1 MRKAHAHHLKP
12 PLLPLLW
19 LALSFV
25 CTAHAA
31 AADEGELFVDDAL
44 PAESPQEPS
53 FTPPP
58 ASPELP
64 AVQPAEQSS
73 PPPPTPSK
81 SVMAE
86 GEDWEVAAEEEGL
99 GYVVPP
105 PERKDV
111 GLDGITRKSTQSLIN
126 KYLTASGRAWI
137 ASALYESI
145 PYRPYIR
152 EQLELRG
159 MPMFLQYLPIV
170 ESNYRPTAV
179 SPSGAVGL
187 WQFMANSMHP
197 YLKKNE
203 YIDERLDP
211 WKETDAALAK
221 LAENYTVFG
230 DWKLALVAY
239 NMGGGALRR
248 LLKAHPGKDYWYFAE
263 NGFLSKQAA
272 EYVPKLIAV
281 ADVVENAEWHGA
293 IEVAVSDKR
302 IEGVKSEKFSYLK
315 VTGVIRLST
324 VAEACELPVEV
335 LQELNLELLK
345 GHTPPGTSYR
355 LRLPRGMANI
365 AAQRLNARKSAAQ
378 SPPPD
383 APTAGT
389 DNTPQEDSTQ
399 QSTAAPT
406 GTPSGESANQQ
417 EGAAAAGSESGGTA
431 AAGNTDAPAAPAA
444 QEADPQG
451 DTPAVD
457 GTPAS
462 P

>member
-1 MRKAHAHHLKP
+1 M
-12 PLLPLLW
+12 
-19 LALSFV
+19 
-25 CTAHAA
+25 
-31 AADEGELFVDDAL
+31 
-44 PAESPQEPS
+44 
-53 FTPPP
+53 
-58 ASPELP
+58 
-64 AVQPAEQSS
+64 
-73 PPPPTPSK
+73 
-81 SVMAE
+81 
-86 GEDWEVAAEEEGL
+86 

-111 GLDGITRKSTQSLIN
+111 GLDGITRKSTQSLTN
-126 KYLTASGRAWI
+126 KYLTPSGRAWI

-145 PYRPYIR
+145 PYRPYVR

-170 ESNYRPTAV
+170 ESNYRPPAV

-230 DWKLALVAY
+230 DWKLALAAY

-293 IEVAVSDKR
+293 IEVAASDKR
-302 IEGVKSEKFSYLK
+302 IEGLKSEKFSYLK

-324 VAEACELPVEV
+324 VAEACDLPLEV

-345 GHTPPGTSYR
+345 GHTPPGTTYR

-365 AAQRLNARKSAAQ
+365 AAQRLNARKSVG
-378 SPPPD
+378 SND
-383 APTAGT
+383 STAPAGT
-389 DNTPQEDSTQ
+389 DSTPQAGNTQQGGAPVSQEGIPQ

-406 GTPSGESANQQ
+406 GTPSGE
-417 EGAAAAGSESGGTA
+417 G
-431 AAGNTDAPAAPAA
+431 AAPASSA
-444 QEADPQG
+444 SDGTAPASTAPPAATATQEAVPQG

-457 GTPAS
+457 ASPAS

>member
-1 MRKAHAHHLKP
+1 M
-12 PLLPLLW
+12 
-19 LALSFV
+19 
-25 CTAHAA
+25 
-31 AADEGELFVDDAL
+31 
-44 PAESPQEPS
+44 
-53 FTPPP
+53 
-58 ASPELP
+58 
-64 AVQPAEQSS
+64 
-73 PPPPTPSK
+73 
-81 SVMAE
+81 
-86 GEDWEVAAEEEGL
+86 AAEEEGM

-105 PERKDV
+105 PERKDI
-111 GLDGITRKSTQSLIN
+111 GLDGITRKSTQALID
-126 KYLTASGRAWI
+126 KYLTPSGRAWI
-137 ASALYESI
+137 ASALYESV

-170 ESNYRPTAV
+170 ESNYKPRAV

-197 YLKKNE
+197 YLAKNE

-230 DWKLALVAY
+230 DWKLALAAY

-281 ADVVENAEWHGA
+281 ADVVENAEYYGA
-293 IEVAVSDKR
+293 IEVAASDKR

-324 VAEACELPVEV
+324 VAEACDLPLETI
-335 LQELNLELLK
+335 QELNIELLK
-345 GHTPPGTSYR
+345 GHTPPGSVYR

-365 AAQRLNARKSAAQ
+365 AAQRLNARKSTPPSTGGAPQQEAGAAQ
-378 SPPPD
+378 GGIQPD
-383 APTAGT
+383 GSTPTQGG
-389 DNTPQEDSTQ
+389 STQ

-406 GTPSGESANQQ
+406 GTPSGDGANQQ
-417 EGAAAAGSESGGTA
+417 EGAASVGSASDEPA
-431 AAGNTDAPAAPAA
+431 AATTATPAPPAAQQAAPQGNTPAAQSTPAAP
-444 QEADPQG
+444 
-451 DTPAVD
+451 
-457 GTPAS
+457 
-462 P
+462 